1 MVRHRLSTSNTCGD
15 CPTKRYLIY
24 GLTFT
29 TLERL
34 TNMKNRNELIGL
46 LVDTDIDNFFDRAD
60 MADYL
65 SYLLQKGFKGYND
78 YTDQELLD
86 ECIDR
91 NLIDEVEYEN

>member
-1 MVRHRLSTSNTCGD
+1 
-15 CPTKRYLIY
+15 
-24 GLTFT
+24 
-29 TLERL
+29 
-34 TNMKNRNELIGL
+34 MKNRNELIGL